1 MKNKSV
7 YIIGILFTIVF
18 VIILLMMP
26 SSLVSSTNSS
36 YKTSISGSDY
46 ARVAKW
52 NIVSVDKDGNNVL
65 MDVDF
70 VKKLDSG
77 STGYWFFEMNNQSE
91 VLAELDNFSSIT
103 LKLKHNNFS
112 GLANEITWNFL
123 EGDNPVTFRGLFFDD
138 SIDNILRYENIQTS
152 QVITITQYNSL
163 QDDEKVNYKEV
174 IIKTETKILFETNST
189 LKFQRKIDNGEAYY
203 ESVIPLTFPSEN
215 KVMDMTG
222 NKKTIA
228 LYWNVSDSSTG
239 SGTSITNKYNA
250 YSLVTDATNK
260 QIVSGTN
267 ATGYPIG
274 DSRYY
279 IVYDEKDYFD
289 YLNTFGFEP
298 MFVFPTTLIGGT
310 EKVSYSKLTS
320 AQIQTIT
327 SYEIN
332 NTSSLDDLKHYV
344 EKLTYV
350 QFSAF
355 EKDVEKF
362 EQEQGYIGYGLI
374 CNILFN
380 IRVSQVD

>member
-91 VLAELDNFSSIT
+91 VLAELDNSSSIT

-138 SIDNILRYENIQTS
+138 SIDNILRYKNIQTS
-152 QVITITQYNSL
+152 QVITNVEYNLL

-174 IIKTETKILFETNST
+174 IIKTETKLLFKTNST

>member
-91 VLAELDNFSSIT
+91 VLAELDNSSSIT

-152 QVITITQYNSL
+152 QVITINQYNKL

-174 IIKTETKILFETNST
+174 IIKTETKILFKTNST

-320 AQIQTIT
+320 AQIKTIT

>member
-91 VLAELDNFSSIT
+91 VLAELDNSSSIT

-123 EGDNPVTFRGLFFDD
+123 EGDNQVTFRGLFFDD

-152 QVITITQYNSL
+152 QVITINQYNKL

-174 IIKTETKILFETNST
+174 IIKTETKILFKTNST

-260 QIVSGTN
+260 QIVTGTN

>member
-91 VLAELDNFSSIT
+91 VLAELDNSSSII

-112 GLANEITWNFL
+112 GLANEITWDFL

-152 QVITITQYNSL
+152 QVITNVEYNLL

-174 IIKTETKILFETNST
+174 IIKTETKLLFETNST

-260 QIVSGTN
+260 QIVTGTN

>member
-65 MDVDF
+65 MNVDF

-91 VLAELDNFSSIT
+91 VLAELDNSSSIT

-138 SIDNILRYENIQTS
+138 SIDNILSYENVHTS
-152 QVITITQYNSL
+152 QVITINQYNSL

-174 IIKTETKILFETNST
+174 IKKKETKILFETNGT

-239 SGTSITNKYNA
+239 LGTSITNKYNA

-320 AQIQTIT
+320 AQIVTIT

-332 NTSSLDDLKHYV
+332 NPSSLDDLKHYV
-344 EKLTYV
+344 EKLTYM

>member
-91 VLAELDNFSSIT
+91 VLAELDNSSSIT

-152 QVITITQYNSL
+152 QVITINQYNKL

-174 IIKTETKILFETNST
+174 IIKTETKILFKTNST

-332 NTSSLDDLKHYV
+332 NTSTLDDLKHYV

>member
-91 VLAELDNFSSIT
+91 VLAELDNSSSIT

-152 QVITITQYNSL
+152 QVITINQYNKL

-174 IIKTETKILFETNST
+174 IIKTETKILFKTNST

-260 QIVSGTN
+260 QIVTGTN

>member
-65 MDVDF
+65 MNVDF

-91 VLAELDNFSSIT
+91 VLAELDNSSSIT

-138 SIDNILRYENIQTS
+138 SIDNILRYENVHTS
-152 QVITITQYNSL
+152 QDITNDEYNLL

-174 IIKTETKILFETNST
+174 IKKKETKTLFETNGT

-320 AQIQTIT
+320 AQIVTIT

-332 NTSSLDDLKHYV
+332 NPSSLDDLKHYV

>member
-91 VLAELDNFSSIT
+91 VLAELDNSSSIT

-152 QVITITQYNSL
+152 QVITNVEYNLL

-174 IIKTETKILFETNST
+174 IIKTDTKLLFDTNST
-189 LKFQRKIDNGEAYY
+189 LKFQRKIDNGEANY
-203 ESVIPLTFPSEN
+203 
-215 KVMDMTG
+215 
-222 NKKTIA
+222 
-228 LYWNVSDSSTG
+228 
-239 SGTSITNKYNA
+239 
-250 YSLVTDATNK
+250 
-260 QIVSGTN
+260 
-267 ATGYPIG
+267 GY
-274 DSRYY
+274 DR
-279 IVYDEKDYFD
+279 
-289 YLNTFGFEP
+289 
-298 MFVFPTTLIGGT
+298 
-310 EKVSYSKLTS
+310 
-320 AQIQTIT
+320 Q
-327 SYEIN
+327 
-332 NTSSLDDLKHYV
+332 
-344 EKLTYV
+344 
-350 QFSAF
+350 
-355 EKDVEKF
+355 
-362 EQEQGYIGYGLI
+362 
-374 CNILFN
+374 
-380 IRVSQVD
+380 

>member
-91 VLAELDNFSSIT
+91 VLAELDNSSSIT

-152 QVITITQYNSL
+152 QVITINQYNKL

-174 IIKTETKILFETNST
+174 IIKTETKILFKTNST

>member
-18 VIILLMMP
+18 VIIILMMP

-65 MDVDF
+65 MNVDF

-91 VLAELDNFSSIT
+91 VLAELDNSSSIT

-123 EGDNPVTFRGLFFDD
+123 EGDNPVTFQGLFFDD
-138 SIDNILRYENIQTS
+138 SIDNILSYENVHTS
-152 QVITITQYNSL
+152 QVITINQYNSL

-174 IIKTETKILFETNST
+174 IKKKETKTLFKTNGT

-279 IVYDEKDYFD
+279 VVYDEKDYFD

-320 AQIQTIT
+320 AQIVTIT

-332 NTSSLDDLKHYV
+332 NPSSLDDLKHYV

>member
-18 VIILLMMP
+18 VIIILMMP

-91 VLAELDNFSSIT
+91 VLAELDNSSSIT

-138 SIDNILRYENIQTS
+138 SIDNILKYENIQTS
-152 QVITITQYNSL
+152 QVITINQYNSL

-174 IIKTETKILFETNST
+174 IKKKETKILFETNRT

-260 QIVSGTN
+260 QIVTGTN
-267 ATGYPIG
+267 YAGYPIG

>member
-91 VLAELDNFSSIT
+91 VLAELDNSSSIT

-152 QVITITQYNSL
+152 QVITINQYNKL

-174 IIKTETKILFETNST
+174 IIKTETKILFKTNST
-189 LKFQRKIDNGEAYY
+189 LKFQRKIVNGEAYY

-260 QIVSGTN
+260 QIVTGTN

>member
-65 MDVDF
+65 MNVDF

-91 VLAELDNFSSIT
+91 VLAELDNSSSIT

-138 SIDNILRYENIQTS
+138 SIDNILGYENVHTS
-152 QVITITQYNSL
+152 QVITNDKYNLL
-163 QDDEKVNYKEV
+163 QDDQKVNYKEV
-174 IIKTETKILFETNST
+174 IKKKETKTLFETNGT

-320 AQIQTIT
+320 AQIVTIT

-332 NTSSLDDLKHYV
+332 NPSSLDDLKHYV

-350 QFSAF
+350 QFFAF

>member
-18 VIILLMMP
+18 VIIILMMP

-65 MDVDF
+65 MNVDF

-91 VLAELDNFSSIT
+91 VLAELDNSSSIT

-138 SIDNILRYENIQTS
+138 SIDNILRYENVHTS
-152 QVITITQYNSL
+152 QDITNDEYNLL

-174 IIKTETKILFETNST
+174 IKKKETKTLFETNGT

-320 AQIQTIT
+320 AQIVTIT

-332 NTSSLDDLKHYV
+332 NPSSLDDLKHYV

-350 QFSAF
+350 QFFAF

>member
-65 MDVDF
+65 MNVDF

-91 VLAELDNFSSIT
+91 VLAELDNSSSIT

-138 SIDNILRYENIQTS
+138 SIDNILRYKNIQTS
-152 QVITITQYNSL
+152 QVITNVEYNLL

-174 IIKTETKILFETNST
+174 IIKTETKLLFKTNST

>member
-18 VIILLMMP
+18 VIIILMMP

-65 MDVDF
+65 MNVDF

-91 VLAELDNFSSIT
+91 VLAELDNSSSIT

-123 EGDNPVTFRGLFFDD
+123 EGDNPVTFQGLFFDD
-138 SIDNILRYENIQTS
+138 SIDNILSYENVYTS
-152 QVITITQYNSL
+152 QAITNDEYNLL

-174 IIKTETKILFETNST
+174 IKKKETKTLFKTNGT

-320 AQIQTIT
+320 AQIVTIT

-332 NTSSLDDLKHYV
+332 NPSSLDDLKHYV
-344 EKLTYV
+344 EKLTYM

>member
-18 VIILLMMP
+18 VIIILMMP

-65 MDVDF
+65 MNVDF

-91 VLAELDNFSSIT
+91 VLAELDNSSSIT

-138 SIDNILRYENIQTS
+138 SIDNILRYKNIQTS
-152 QVITITQYNSL
+152 QVITNVEYNLL

-174 IIKTETKILFETNST
+174 IIKTETKLLFKTNST

>member
-91 VLAELDNFSSIT
+91 VLAELDNSSSIT

-152 QVITITQYNSL
+152 QVITINQYNKL

-174 IIKTETKILFETNST
+174 IIKTETKILFKTNST

-320 AQIQTIT
+320 AQIVTIT

-332 NTSSLDDLKHYV
+332 NPSSLDDLKHYV

-350 QFSAF
+350 QFFAF

>member
-91 VLAELDNFSSIT
+91 VLAELDNSSSIT

-123 EGDNPVTFRGLFFDD
+123 EGDNPISFKVLFFDD
-138 SIDNILRYENIQTS
+138 SIDNILSYENIQTNE
-152 QVITITQYNSL
+152 VITNTEYNLL
-163 QDDEKVNYKEV
+163 QDDEKINYKEV
-174 IIKTETKILFETNST
+174 IKTETKTLFETNSA

-239 SGTSITNKYNA
+239 SGVSITNKYKA

-267 ATGYPIG
+267 ATGYTIG
-274 DSRYY
+274 DSTYY

-320 AQIQTIT
+320 AQIKTIT

-332 NTSSLDDLKHYV
+332 YTSSLDDLKHYV
-344 EKLTYV
+344 ERLTYE
-350 QFSAF
+350 QFFAF

>member
-18 VIILLMMP
+18 VIIILMMP

-91 VLAELDNFSSIT
+91 VLAELDNSSSIT

-152 QVITITQYNSL
+152 QVITINQYNKL

-174 IIKTETKILFETNST
+174 IIKTETKILFKTNST